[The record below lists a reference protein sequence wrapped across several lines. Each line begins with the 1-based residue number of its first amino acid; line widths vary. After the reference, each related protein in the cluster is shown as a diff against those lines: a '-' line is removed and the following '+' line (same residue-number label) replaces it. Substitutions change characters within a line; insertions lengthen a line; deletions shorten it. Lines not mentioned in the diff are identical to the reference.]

1 MARRAE
7 GGNGE
12 GATAY
17 ERGSEEFIR
26 VLSFSDAI
34 FAIAMTLLVIGIEVP
49 KLDSANSVGD
59 LADALNDLSD
69 SMASF
74 FIGFAVIGRYW
85 IAHHQFFSK
94 LARFDSGMIG
104 INLVYLAFVA
114 FLPFPTALLGD
125 YFGNPLS
132 VATYAVAVA
141 IVSGL
146 EVVEF
151 RHAYRHDLFHERI
164 PPDVYRW
171 GVLSSLSPLGFFLAS
186 IPVAFANTG
195 LAVAVWFLV
204 IPWQLVIRRWKP
216 ERADELLS

>member
-1 MARRAE
+1 VSPQPR
-7 GGNGE
+7 
-12 GATAY
+12 Y

-26 VLSFSDAI
+26 VLNFSDAI

-49 KLDSANSVGD
+49 KLNSANSVGD

-69 SMASF
+69 SIVSF

-85 IAHHQFFSK
+85 VAHHQFFSK
-94 LARFDSGMIG
+94 LARFDGGMIG

-141 IVSGL
+141 LVSGL

-151 RHAYRHDLFHERI
+151 RHAYRRGLLAQSI
-164 PPDVYRW
+164 PPEVYRW
-171 GVLSSLSPLGFFLAS
+171 GALASLSPIGFFLAS
-186 IPVAFANTG
+186 IPVAFAHTG
-195 LAVAVWFLV
+195 VAVAVWFLV

-216 ERADELLS
+216 EGADELLA